1 MILPVCVLHL
11 PSHHSEEL
19 REVNGAVA
27 IRVHLIDHILELK
40 LRGILTQRPKKKID
54 RLEALTSFYIAEQD
68 TS

>member
-40 LRGILTQRPKKKID
+40 LSGILTESPDQKKWSVKTHTVSQRK
-54 RLEALTSFYIAEQD
+54 L
-68 TS
+68 

>member
-27 IRVHLIDHILELK
+27 IRVHLIDHILQ
-40 LRGILTQRPKKKID
+40 LRICGVHT
-54 RLEALTSFYIAEQD
+54 E
-68 TS
+68 